1 MDIPRLNG
9 VIKALESGKP
19 AFAPFSGADISS
31 ALTISGAAFDGV
43 VFEMEHGPYDIK
55 MLRDCMQYMLNRRQ
69 IATSGSI
76 APAVTPFV
84 RIPPN
89 GGEHSQWI
97 AKQVLDM
104 FPRSMRHATQSPH
117 AGIHGRGRRNTTNLP
132 VNAATRPGLLRAT
145 GG

>member
-1 MDIPRLNG
+1 
-9 VIKALESGKP
+9 
-19 AFAPFSGADISS
+19 
-31 ALTISGAAFDGV
+31 
-43 VFEMEHGPYDIK
+43 MEHNPYDIK
-55 MLRDCMQYMLNRRQ
+55 ALRDCMQYMLNRRQ

-97 AKQVLDM
+97 AKQVLDIGVYGIVW
-104 FPRSMRHATQSPH
+104 PH
-117 AGIHGRGRRNTTNLP
+117 VSHGGRGAQCGCRVAVIRGRARRSITIRRAS
-132 VNAATRPGLLRAT
+132 AATRRARPRAI